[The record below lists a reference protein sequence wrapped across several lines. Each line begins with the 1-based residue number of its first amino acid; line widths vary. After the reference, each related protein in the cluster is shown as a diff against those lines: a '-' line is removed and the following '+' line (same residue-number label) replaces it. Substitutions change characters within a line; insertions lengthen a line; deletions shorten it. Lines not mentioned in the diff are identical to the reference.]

1 MGQPAKVV
9 FPESPAIACAK
20 EVLDAEAR
28 AIANL
33 ASRLD
38 ASFDVAVEL
47 VLGCR
52 GRVIVVGMGKAGFI
66 AQKISATFASTG
78 TPSHFVHPAE
88 AHHGDLGR
96 IAPDDICIALS
107 NSGETD
113 EINQLLGPLSHLG
126 VPVVAVTGRASSTLG
141 KAARVVLDIGPT
153 EEACP
158 MGLVPTT
165 SAAALLAMGDAL
177 AMAVL
182 RRRSFSP
189 TDYAANHPG
198 GQLGRRLR
206 KVSEVMR
213 VGANNPLVSETA
225 TLGEAVGVMTRTPGR
240 PGATSVVN
248 AQGALTGLFTDGDLR
263 RLVEENRI
271 DFAAPIE
278 RVMTRNP
285 RSVPPAMLAWD
296 AARILRERQIDQVPV
311 VDEHNRPVG
320 LLDVQ
325 DLLAAQLFDPT

>member
-1 MGQPAKVV
+1 MGQPVKVIS
-9 FPESPAIACAK
+9 PESPSIICAK
-20 EVLDAEAR
+20 EVLEAEAR

-38 ASFDVAVEL
+38 ASLDAAVEL
-47 VLGCR
+47 VLSCR
-52 GRVIVVGMGKAGFI
+52 GRVIVTGMGKAGFI

-96 IAPDDICIALS
+96 VAPDDICIALS

-113 EINQLLGPLSHLG
+113 ELNHLLGPLARLG
-126 VPVVAVTGRASSTLG
+126 VPVIALTGRSKSTLG
-141 KAARVVLDIGPT
+141 LAARVVLDIGPT

-182 RRRSFSP
+182 RQKAFTP

-213 VGANNPLVSETA
+213 VGAKNPIVPERA
-225 TLGEAVGVMTRTPGR
+225 TLGEAIGVMTRTPGR
-240 PGATSVVN
+240 PGATSVVD
-248 AQGALTGLFTDGDLR
+248 ADGRLTGLFTDGDLR

-271 DFAAPIE
+271 DFTASIAD
-278 RVMTRNP
+278 VMTRKP
-285 RSVPPAMLAWD
+285 RSVPPAMLARD
-296 AARILRERQIDQVPV
+296 AARILREKQIDQVPV
-311 VDEHNRPVG
+311 VDEDDRPVG